1 MRKRS
6 VQEIIEVTTAGGTP
20 ITSSATRQQRIQQAA
35 DAEKKIADERNKAQK
50 AKPSETQ
57 QKINIAK
64 YQSRTDRIKANTRKQ
79 QAIDNAEVNKEK
91 QRSAEQ
97 DTQSAKVASREKL
110 RKTIAGGKPNIQKTK
125 GGNKSISDTGT
136 VASNAIKRAASLGR
150 NVAAIP
156 ANIAKQKAKANLGR
170 MQMDDGEAPDKG
182 TTRQKIGYAAKKS
195 GERINTA
202 VTNT

>member
-20 ITSSATRQQRIQQAA
+20 ITSSSTRQQRIQQTASA
-35 DAEKKIADERNKAQK
+35 AEKKIADERNKAQK
-50 AKPSETQ
+50 AKPSIDQ
-57 QKINIAK
+57 QKINLVK

-79 QAIDNAEVNKEK
+79 QAIDKAERQKENDANKT
-91 QRSAEQ
+91 RSSAEEGQ
-97 DTQSAKVASREKL
+97 AKVVKSRETLAKN
-110 RKTIAGGKPNIQKTK
+110 IAGKKPSIQKTK

-156 ANIAKQKAKANLGR
+156 ANIAKQKAKAKLGR
-170 MQMDDGEAPDKG
+170 MQMADRPDGSPGGPPEG
-182 TTRQKIGYAAKKS
+182 GLSLIH
-195 GERINTA
+195 I
-202 VTNT
+202 

>member
-6 VQEIIEVTTAGGTP
+6 VQEIIEVTTAGGTQ

-79 QAIDNAEVNKEK
+79 QAIDKAE
-91 QRSAEQ
+91 A
-97 DTQSAKVASREKL
+97 
-110 RKTIAGGKPNIQKTK
+110 
-125 GGNKSISDTGT
+125 
-136 VASNAIKRAASLGR
+136 
-150 NVAAIP
+150 
-156 ANIAKQKAKANLGR
+156 
-170 MQMDDGEAPDKG
+170 DK
-182 TTRQKIGYAAKKS
+182 KKH
-195 GERINTA
+195 NHQQ
-202 VTNT
+202 